1 MPQLADTVLAA
12 GVVIPPLVRPGRK
25 GEQPFMALDGRRR
38 RFALLLLRERGEI
51 TDDYPVECLLAADKA
66 SQAAAIV
73 LPNAE
78 RAPVHTAD
86 VIVAIGRL
94 RKSRMDTQAISRA
107 LGYDELEIRRLE
119 ALAGVH
125 PTVLKAFRQGRL
137 TIKQVR
143 LFARLPD
150 KAQQAEIAATAI
162 DGYFQEYHL
171 RQVIDQDRASTS
183 DDRLVLVGLDRYV
196 AAGGRIDADLFG
208 EFPDR
213 LLDPQVLYEAWRA
226 RITPIVERFKD
237 AGLAVYVGQ
246 EAGYRAPDGF
256 APLPYVYKPQ
266 LSEAQVAA
274 LAAAK
279 AEVVRIGSDL
289 RNVDAASDEGPGA
302 LAALLEAQ
310 MAVAA
315 ATLDRSRIGAVLVT
329 PASGY
334 GVGATF
340 YTAPVEDA
348 SPDEQQEEAED
359 GGAMVGSPGG
369 GQDVET
375 PRADVDLEGVGHAF
389 HETRT
394 DVATRGL
401 IRDLADDPG
410 AALTILVAQLFKALA
425 LNGHAGVEG
434 SASSVTA
441 TGYRRGSTPA
451 IPALDGEVRHRLDVR
466 RVAYRASGLR
476 PILFVETLPHGE
488 KMAMLAELVA
498 ISLNVRE
505 ARTTSLRHGA
515 RAEAA
520 EIAALCGAD
529 IANHWTPDTAYLAV
543 HSKRQLLALLQEMGA
558 EDDRAK
564 TLKKDELVAFVAEA
578 AVERRWAPSVLAWDH
593 AVAGDDAPEA
603 PDDERDAG
611 EVEPPQATAI
621 AA

>member
-1 MPQLADTVLAA
+1 MILAQRRSLTLMTDIQTVLPAPLPRIQVRLGDLGLAKENLRYAEPADDGVPQLADTVLAA

-150 KAQQAEIAATAI
+150 KAQQAEIAETAI

-171 RQVIDQDRASTS
+171 RQVIDQDSASTS
-183 DDRLVLVGLDRYV
+183 DDRFVLVGLDRYV
-196 AAGGRIDADLFG
+196 AAGGRMDADLFG

-213 LLDPQVLYEAWRA
+213 LLDPQVLQEAWRA

-237 AGLAVYVGQ
+237 AGLAVYVGH

-266 LSEAQVAA
+266 LSEAQAAA
-274 LAAAK
+274 LVAAK

-302 LAALLEAQ
+302 LATLLEAQ
-310 MAVAA
+310 LAVAA

-340 YTAPVEDA
+340 YTAPVEQDE

-359 GGAMVGSPGG
+359 DGAMVGSLGG

-375 PRADVDLEGVGHAF
+375 PRADVDLEGVGHAL

-401 IRDLADDPG
+401 MRDLADDPG
-410 AALTILVAQLFKALA
+410 AALTILVAQLFKAMA
-425 LNGHAGVEG
+425 LNGHAGAEG
-434 SASSVTA
+434 SALSVTA
-441 TGYRRGSTPA
+441 TGYRRGFTPA

-466 RVAYRASGLR
+466 RVHTGPPGCARSSSSR
-476 PILFVETLPHGE
+476 PC
-488 KMAMLAELVA
+488 
-498 ISLNVRE
+498 
-505 ARTTSLRHGA
+505 RT
-515 RAEAA
+515 
-520 EIAALCGAD
+520 
-529 IANHWTPDTAYLAV
+529 
-543 HSKRQLLALLQEMGA
+543 
-558 EDDRAK
+558 
-564 TLKKDELVAFVAEA
+564 
-578 AVERRWAPSVLAWDH
+578 ERRWRFWRSWSRSRSTSGKRAPPACG
-593 AVAGDDAPEA
+593 AGQGRRRP
-603 PDDERDAG
+603 R
-611 EVEPPQATAI
+611 
-621 AA
+621 

>member
-1 MPQLADTVLAA
+1 MILAQRRSLILMTDNQTVLPAPLPRIQVRLGDLGLAKENLRYAEPADDGVPQLADTVLAA

-143 LFARLPD
+143 LFTRLPD

-162 DGYFQEYHL
+162 NGYFQESHL

-196 AAGGRIDADLFG
+196 AAGGRMDADLFG

-213 LLDPQVLYEAWRA
+213 LLDPQVLQEAWRA

-279 AEVVRIGSDL
+279 AEVVRIGAGLRSFDAVSDGTP
-289 RNVDAASDEGPGA
+289 AA
-302 LAALLEAQ
+302 LAPLLEAH
-310 MAVAA
+310 MADAA
-315 ATLDRSRIGAVLVT
+315 ATLDRARIDAVLLT
-329 PASGY
+329 PGSGY

-340 YTAPVEDA
+340 YTAQVDQDDLPGDQE
-348 SPDEQQEEAED
+348 EEAED
-359 GGAMVGSPGG
+359 
-369 GQDVET
+369 VEA
-375 PRADVDLEGVGHAF
+375 PRADVDLEGVGHAS

-401 IRDLADDPG
+401 IRIWP
-410 AALTILVAQLFKALA
+410 T
-425 LNGHAGVEG
+425 
-434 SASSVTA
+434 
-441 TGYRRGSTPA
+441 
-451 IPALDGEVRHRLDVR
+451 IPAPPLQSWSRS
-466 RVAYRASGLR
+466 YSR
-476 PILFVETLPHGE
+476 PW
-488 KMAMLAELVA
+488 
-498 ISLNVRE
+498 R
-505 ARTTSLRHGA
+505 
-515 RAEAA
+515 
-520 EIAALCGAD
+520 
-529 IANHWTPDTAYLAV
+529 
-543 HSKRQLLALLQEMGA
+543 
-558 EDDRAK
+558 
-564 TLKKDELVAFVAEA
+564 
-578 AVERRWAPSVLAWDH
+578 
-593 AVAGDDAPEA
+593 
-603 PDDERDAG
+603 
-611 EVEPPQATAI
+611 
-621 AA
+621 